1 MTTPSLK
8 SAAAEARCFLFE
20 RAGPLWSTAGQ
31 RDNGLFAEL
40 LDAQG
45 KPPEVVQRL
54 RVQARQIYSLC
65 ELSRLGWTGEWRGP
79 VERGLEALFRHGR
92 RDDGFYVH
100 KLNTDG
106 SVADG
111 RADLYD
117 HAFVLFA
124 LANAGDALKRPELV
138 EEGGRLMDLIA
149 ERWSH
154 PAGGFREGEVDPQPP
169 RRQNPHMHMTEC
181 SIAYWR
187 AGAPK
192 RWEEQARR
200 LAALSHEKWIDA
212 STGAITEL
220 FHDDWSRKPEVDGDH
235 VEPGHCLEWTWL
247 QENLTALGVDGA
259 AASDG
264 LVRFAREHGIDR
276 QRNIAFNETELDGAP
291 RDRQARLWPQTE
303 RMKAGL
309 ARWRRTGEAHEEAE
323 AVAGW
328 EGLKQYLDAPGP
340 GLWRDKMQED
350 GSWVEEPSP
359 ASSFYHIACGLSEL
373 IHTAEGTA
381 AGQG

>member
-1 MTTPSLK
+1 M
-8 SAAAEARCFLFE
+8 
-20 RAGPLWSTAGQ
+20 
-31 RDNGLFAEL
+31 
-40 LDAQG
+40 
-45 KPPEVVQRL
+45 
-54 RVQARQIYSLC
+54 QARQIYSLC
-65 ELSRLGWTGEWRGP
+65 ELGRLGWTGDWRRP
-79 VERGLEALFRHGR
+79 VEGGLDALFRHGR
-92 RDDGFYVH
+92 RADGFYVH

-124 LANAGDALKRPELV
+124 LANAGDALHRPELIAQ
-138 EEGGRLMDLIA
+138 GGELMDLIA
-149 ERWSH
+149 RAWSH

-187 AGAPK
+187 AGAPE
-192 RWEEQARR
+192 RWEAQARS
-200 LAALSHEKWIDA
+200 LAALSHGKWIDA

-220 FHDDWSRKPEVDGDH
+220 FHDDWSRTPEIDGDH

-247 QENLTALGVDGA
+247 QENLTALGVEGA

-264 LVRFAREHGIDR
+264 LVAFAREHGIDHG
-276 QRNIAFNETELDGAP
+276 RNVAFNETELDGAP
-291 RDRQARLWPQTE
+291 RDRNARLWPQTE

-309 ARWRRTGEAHEEAE
+309 ARWRRTGEASEEAE
-323 AVAGW
+323 ALAGW
-328 EGLKQYLDAPGP
+328 EGLRQYLDAPAP
-340 GLWRDKMQED
+340 GLWRDKMRED
-350 GSWVEEPSP
+350 GSFVEEPSP

-373 IHTAEGTA
+373 IHTADGTA
-381 AGQG
+381 A